1 MRVSRLTGIVA
12 VWVGLVCIAPPPAQ
26 ALYFRLDGDRLWLQA
41 EKTPLVE
48 VLRPFSHAG
57 VTVRMDPAIQA
68 TVQATFRGVRLD
80 EGLSELLG
88 SYDYLVTWKMLRGP
102 LGRVPKLQEIE
113 IFHPGNRTT
122 ARPLFTPKR
131 SFDTTRGV
139 AGNRPEFIRDELLI
153 GVRPGTTYAQFQHLL
168 DQVGGMIVDVDPATG
183 VYQIRFPPGTH
194 VEELL
199 ERLARHPLVAHAEL
213 NQATRLPVHSIPPVP
228 SRSIPPVSPP
238 ADGAIPVAV
247 LDTGLNPAIGIDS
260 LVTAGWDAVNP
271 DRTLSDS
278 NGHGTQMALLAA
290 GVLAA
295 EGFSSDGRMLPL
307 VSVRAF
313 DDEGVTSNFALLQA
327 LTYAAQAGAKV
338 VNLSWGSETDSDFLR
353 AAVENA
359 AAQGMIVVAAA
370 GNAPTGQPVYP
381 AAYPSVLAVGGS
393 RANGHPW
400 TQSNFG
406 DFVDV
411 AAPAAAILPGGAEG
425 VTGAYAGTSI
435 SSATV
440 SHALGQYIN
449 QHPTASMTD
458 VLAALRAA
466 LSPSVGAGYGA
477 GLLDEA
483 ALQRFLSQ
491 GASP

>member
-1 MRVSRLTGIVA
+1 MRLSRLTVVA
-12 VWVGLVCIAPPPAQ
+12 ALWVGLACVVPPPAQ

-41 EKTPLVE
+41 EKAPLVE
-48 VLRPFSHAG
+48 VLRQFSHAG

-68 TVQATFRGVRLD
+68 TVQATYRGVSLD
-80 EGLSELLG
+80 EGLSELLAT
-88 SYDYLVTWKMLRGP
+88 YDYLVTWKMLRGP

-113 IFHPGNRTT
+113 VFHPGCRNT
-122 ARPLFTPKR
+122 ARPLFAPTR

-213 NQATRLPVHSIPPVP
+213 NQAIRLPVGSIPPIL

-238 ADGAIPVAV
+238 ADGSIPVAV
-247 LDTGLNPAIGIDS
+247 LDTGLNPAMGMGP

-278 NGHGTQMALLAA
+278 NGHGTQMALLAT
-290 GVLAA
+290 GVLTA
-295 EGFSSDGRMLPL
+295 EGLSSDGQMLPL

-313 DDEGVTSNFALLQA
+313 DDEGVTSNFAILQA
-327 LTYAAQAGAKV
+327 LAYAAQAGAKV
-338 VNLSWGSETDSDFLR
+338 ANLSWGSGTDSDFLR
-353 AAVENA
+353 AAVDNA
-359 AAQGMIVVAAA
+359 AAQGLIVVAAA
-370 GNAPTGQPVYP
+370 GNDPTGQLIYP

-393 RANGHPW
+393 TATGQPW

-425 VTGAYAGTSI
+425 ATGAYAGTSI

-449 QHPTASMTD
+449 QHPTASTAD
-458 VLAALRAA
+458 VLAALHAA
-466 LSPSVGAGYGA
+466 LSPSVGAGYGT

-483 ALQRFLSQ
+483 ALHRFL
-491 GASP
+491 GKGVSP

>member
-1 MRVSRLTGIVA
+1 MFATRLNLIA
-12 VWVGLVCIAPPPAQ
+12 ALWVGLACIAPPHAQ

-48 VLRPFSHAG
+48 VLRQFTHAG

-68 TVQATFRGVRLD
+68 TVHATYRGVSLD
-80 EGLSELLG
+80 DGLSELLG

-113 IFHPGNRTT
+113 VFHPGSRNT

-139 AGNRPEFIRDELLI
+139 TGDRPEFIRDELLI

-183 VYQIRFPPGTH
+183 VYQIRFPPGTN

-199 ERLARHPLVAHAEL
+199 ERLARHPFVAHAEL
-213 NQATRLPVHSIPPVP
+213 NQATRLPVGSIPVVP

-238 ADGAIPVAV
+238 ADGSIPVAV
-247 LDTGLNPAIGIDS
+247 LDTGLNPSIGIGA
-260 LVTAGWDAVNP
+260 LVSAGWDAVDP

-278 NGHGTQMALLAA
+278 DGHGTQMALLAA
-290 GVLAA
+290 GVLTA
-295 EGFSSDGRMLPL
+295 DGLPSAGDMLAL

-313 DDEGVTSNFALLQA
+313 DDNGVTSNFAILQA
-327 LTYAAQAGAKV
+327 LAYAAQAGAKV

-353 AAVENA
+353 AAVERA
-359 AAQGMIVVAAA
+359 AAQGLIVVAAA
-370 GNAPTGQPVYP
+370 GNEPTGQPVYP

-393 RANGHPW
+393 TANGQPW
-400 TQSNFG
+400 AQSNFG

-411 AAPAAAILPGGAEG
+411 AASAAATLPGGADG
-425 VTGAYAGTSI
+425 ATGAYAGTSI

-440 SHALGQYIN
+440 AHALGQYVN
-449 QHPTASMTD
+449 RHPTASTAE
-458 VLAALRAA
+458 VIAALRAA
-466 LSPSVGAGYGA
+466 LSPPTAAGYGT

-483 ALQRFLSQ
+483 ALQRFLS
-491 GASP
+491 P